1 MSYLEKDVSDL
12 LQAMAESVDEETGEI
27 RECDALAFDELT
39 DEIIRPKM
47 ERMQK
52 ARNYIKGEIESL
64 DAEIKRLQG
73 RKKSLQRD
81 DDRLADR
88 IFYGLKAIESWGGK
102 LKTALFTFGT
112 RKSKRLIVED
122 GAENGLPTEFVK
134 TEIVVNKDAL
144 KKHILETG
152 EVFDGVRIEENE
164 SLSVR

>member
-12 LQAMAESVDEETGEI
+12 LQAMSESVDEETGEI

-52 ARNYIKGEIESL
+52 ARNYIKGEIDAL
-64 DAEIKRLQG
+64 DAEIKRLQN

-81 DDRLADR
+81 DERLADR
-88 IFYGLKAIESWGGK
+88 ILYGLKAIESWGGK
-102 LKTALFTFGT
+102 LKTAMFTFGT
-112 RKSKRLIVED
+112 RKSTKLIVED
-122 GAENGLPTEFVK
+122 EAVSRLPEEFLKRTVA
-134 TEIVVNKDAL
+134 VDKDGL
-144 KKHILETG
+144 KKHIKETG
-152 EVFDGVRIEENE
+152 EVFFGVHLEENE

>member
-12 LQAMAESVDEETGEI
+12 LKALSDSVDEETGEI

-52 ARNYIKGEIESL
+52 ARNYIKGEIEAL

-73 RKKSLQRD
+73 RKKALQNED
-81 DDRLADR
+81 ARLSER
-88 IFYGLKAIESWGGK
+88 ILYGLKAIESWGGK
-102 LKTALFTFGT
+102 LKTAMFTFGT
-112 RKSKRLIVED
+112 RKSTKLIVED
-122 GAENGLPTEFVK
+122 GAEMLLPPEFLK
-134 TEIVVNKDAL
+134 TEITVDKAAL
-144 KKHILETG
+144 KKHITENG
-152 EVFDGVRIEENE
+152 EIFSGVYLEENE

>member
-12 LQAMAESVDEETGEI
+12 LKALSDSVDEETGEI

-52 ARNYIKGEIESL
+52 ARNYIKGEIEAL

-73 RKKSLQRD
+73 RKKALQND
-81 DDRLADR
+81 DARLSER
-88 IFYGLKAIESWGGK
+88 ILYGLKAIESWGGK
-102 LKTALFTFGT
+102 LKTAMFTFGT
-112 RKSKRLIVED
+112 RKSTKLIVED
-122 GAENGLPTEFVK
+122 GAETRLPEEFVK
-134 TEIVVNKDAL
+134 TEITVDKAAL
-144 KKHILETG
+144 KKHIAETG
-152 EVFDGVRIEENE
+152 EVFFGVHLEENE

>member
-12 LQAMAESVDEETGEI
+12 LAALAASVDEETGEV

-52 ARNYIKGEIESL
+52 ARNYIKGEIDAL
-64 DAEIKRLQG
+64 DVEIKRLQN

-81 DDRLADR
+81 DERLADR
-88 IFYGLKAIESWGGK
+88 ILYGLKAIESWGGK
-102 LKTALFTFGT
+102 LKTAMFTFGT
-112 RKSKRLIVED
+112 RKSTKLIVED
-122 GAENGLPTEFVK
+122 GAETRLPKEFVK
-134 TEIVVNKDAL
+134 TEITVDKVAL
-144 KKHILETG
+144 KKHIAETG
-152 EVFDGVRIEENE
+152 EIFFGVRIEENE